1 MEESKRL
8 GIVGIVV
15 SDLASADQVN
25 EVIHEHND
33 IVVARMGI
41 PYKERNVSVISLLID
56 GDQDEINAL
65 TGELGKIRD
74 VSAKTMLNKLQ

>member
-41 PYKERNVSVISLLID
+41 PSKERNVSVISLLID

-74 VSAKTMLNKLQ
+74 VSAKTMLNKLK

>member
-15 SDLASADQVN
+15 SDLASADKVN

-41 PYKERNVSVISLLID
+41 PSKERNVSVISLLID

-74 VSAKTMLNKLQ
+74 VSAKTMLNKLK

>member
-1 MEESKRL
+1 
-8 GIVGIVV
+8 
-15 SDLASADQVN
+15 
-25 EVIHEHND
+25 
-33 IVVARMGI
+33 MGI

-74 VSAKTMLNKLQ
+74 VSAKTMLNKLK